1 MFCGALLALC
11 LCNARDIVRP
21 DGTRVILMKQ
31 PSWQSELVGLW
42 ETIRFEPFVILLFP
56 MFFVSNWFY
65 VYQQNSVN
73 GAHFSVRARALN
85 SLLYWLAQIVAACIW
100 GYLLDIDR
108 VRRSVRAK
116 ITWGVLFVL
125 TFAIWGGGYAYEKT
139 YTRESLA
146 AMKEDGWTGT
156 DWTDSGFVGPM
167 FLYFFYGF
175 YDAAW
180 QASVY
185 WYNWALLTLYLVRS
199 VL

>member
-1 MFCGALLALC
+1 MFCGAVLALL
-11 LCNARDIVRP
+11 LCNAKDIVRP

-31 PSWQSELVGLW
+31 PSWSSELIGLW
-42 ETIRFEPFVILLFP
+42 ETIRFEPFIILLFP

-73 GAHFSVRARALN
+73 GAHFSVRTRALN
-85 SLLYWLAQIVAACIW
+85 SLLYWLAQILAAGIW

-108 VRRSVRAK
+108 VRRSTRAK
-116 ITWGVLFVL
+116 ITWGVLFVI
-125 TFAIWGGGYAYEKT
+125 TFVIWGGGYAYEKG
-139 YTRESLA
+139 YTRESIA
-146 AMKEDGWTGT
+146 AMKAAGWKGT
-156 DWTDSGFVGPM
+156 DWSDSGYVGPM

-185 WYNWALLTLYLVRS
+185 W
-199 VL
+199 